1 MIKMILEVE
10 GMSCG
15 MCESHIN
22 DTVRKQFEVKKVVS
36 SHKKG
41 KTEIIAE
48 APLDET
54 QLRKV
59 IGDTGYEVKSVRVE
73 PYTKKGL
80 FWYRQKKS
88 KVNDSSI
95 DGKRSA
101 LLYLWHQRK
110 EEGTW
115 IQRYLDSSLQ
125 RSEKKGA

>member
-80 FWYRQKKS
+80 FW
-88 KVNDSSI
+88 
-95 DGKRSA
+95 
-101 LLYLWHQRK
+101 
-110 EEGTW
+110 
-115 IQRYLDSSLQ
+115 
-125 RSEKKGA
+125 